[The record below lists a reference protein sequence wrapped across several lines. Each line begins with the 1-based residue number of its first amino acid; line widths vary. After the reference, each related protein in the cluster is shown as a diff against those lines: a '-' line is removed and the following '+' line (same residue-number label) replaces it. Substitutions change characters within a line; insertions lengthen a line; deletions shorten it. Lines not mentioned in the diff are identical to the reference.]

1 MDIKNISSESK
12 LLIKWSSVST
22 LIFTLDQWVKYWI
35 VQNLSLYER
44 FSINSFINITH
55 QQNSGAAFSILAD
68 AGGWQRWFLSVL
80 AIIVC
85 VYIIHWLYQLRSKP
99 QWFLAYGLSMVLG
112 GAIGNVFDRIRLG
125 YVIDY
130 AQVLINGWPF
140 PSFNVADAAI
150 TAGAVFIIID
160 AIIQREGN

>member
-1 MDIKNISSESK
+1 
-12 LLIKWSSVST
+12 
-22 LIFTLDQWVKYWI
+22 
-35 VQNLSLYER
+35 
-44 FSINSFINITH
+44 
-55 QQNSGAAFSILAD
+55 
-68 AGGWQRWFLSVL
+68 
-80 AIIVC
+80 
-85 VYIIHWLYQLRSKP
+85 
-99 QWFLAYGLSMVLG
+99 MVLG

-150 TAGAVFIIID
+150 TVGAVFIIID

>member
-85 VYIIHWLYQLRSKP
+85 GYIIHLVVSVKK
-99 QWFLAYGLSMVLG
+99 
-112 GAIGNVFDRIRLG
+112 
-125 YVIDY
+125 
-130 AQVLINGWPF
+130 
-140 PSFNVADAAI
+140 
-150 TAGAVFIIID
+150 
-160 AIIQREGN
+160 